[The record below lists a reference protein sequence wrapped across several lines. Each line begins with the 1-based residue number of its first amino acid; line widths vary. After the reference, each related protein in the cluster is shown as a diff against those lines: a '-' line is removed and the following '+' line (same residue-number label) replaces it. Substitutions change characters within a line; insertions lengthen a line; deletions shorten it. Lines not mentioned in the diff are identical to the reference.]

1 MRCGHLQVL
10 RRVMVGSL
18 EGRREKQGGQMQNGG
33 YGALE
38 AHVGCTPKVP
48 ASSDNGGWRERGEA
62 EGLPVPVFLCGLPRL
77 QVLGTQS

>member
-1 MRCGHLQVL
+1 
-10 RRVMVGSL
+10 MVGSL

>member
-38 AHVGCTPKVP
+38 AHVGCTPRYQRPVITVGGVREERQR
-48 ASSDNGGWRERGEA
+48 ASLSQSSFVDS
-62 EGLPVPVFLCGLPRL
+62 PVSR
-77 QVLGTQS
+77 S

>member
-1 MRCGHLQVL
+1 
-10 RRVMVGSL
+10 
-18 EGRREKQGGQMQNGG
+18 MQNGG

-77 QVLGTQS
+77 QVLGTQP